1 MRRAKDAPGIHPDP
15 GRLPANGG
23 GPHGKTAA
31 ARDAATSD
39 LRPFQAM
46 YLRAPWR
53 HECSFVC
60 LEHDCWLV
68 PLWSDKDPRTR
79 LDFANHFERM
89 GTGILNRV
97 LDQFDFQASLD
108 FCDLMGRSLVRAQFP
123 QLADMTRQDRWR
135 AISAAFE
142 IVTQGEPAIRAIF
155 MLMQKQSSAPQEG
168 PKRRFGVL
176 YGNLNHYYTGP
187 EYKPFHRKHSIL
199 TAARKTGYS
208 RDRVRAILASHGHVP
223 PSGQGEMA
231 AWEVFDAEPAQ
242 DLITRIARGVTIK
255 QMQAALNITPSQVT
269 TRRQSGFLL
278 PSVEGKGHRPLWD
291 LAEARAFLER
301 VSQDAVQVSE
311 GATEWEKIGKAVLRL
326 RIPPG
331 DIIHMRLAGELRSL
345 GQRSGK
351 PGYQGLL
358 VKPAEVKA
366 RMALLPD
373 DVLNI
378 EDFAKKVGLR
388 WPAARRLITAGL
400 IPSTLQRN
408 PASGL
413 MQAYVSPTDLAE
425 FKRRFVTLITLGEEL
440 GLPWQ
445 QLVSW
450 FRKADIAKVT
460 DGIAEK
466 HTLSRDAAEAN
477 NVAKTARNP
486 AQPRPVT
493 PANLNALLDFSPARA
508 LPAPP
513 NPACE
518 KNRANN

>member
-1 MRRAKDAPGIHPDP
+1 MTIPAPDSARSSFKKTLLCN
-15 GRLPANGG
+15 GRL
-23 GPHGKTAA
+23 
-31 ARDAATSD
+31 
-39 LRPFQAM
+39 
-46 YLRAPWR
+46 
-53 HECSFVC
+53 
-60 LEHDCWLV
+60 
-68 PLWSDKDPRTR
+68 
-79 LDFANHFERM
+79 
-89 GTGILNRV
+89 
-97 LDQFDFQASLD
+97 
-108 FCDLMGRSLVRAQFP
+108 
-123 QLADMTRQDRWR
+123 
-135 AISAAFE
+135 
-142 IVTQGEPAIRAIF
+142 
-155 MLMQKQSSAPQEG
+155 
-168 PKRRFGVL
+168 
-176 YGNLNHYYTGP
+176 
-187 EYKPFHRKHSIL
+187 
-199 TAARKTGYS
+199 
-208 RDRVRAILASHGHVP
+208 
-223 PSGQGEMA
+223 
-231 AWEVFDAEPAQ
+231 
-242 DLITRIARGVTIK
+242 TIK
-255 QMQAALNITPSQVT
+255 QIQAALNIAPSQVT

-311 GATEWEKIGKAVLRL
+311 GATEWEEIGKAVLRL

-388 WPAARRLITAGL
+388 WPAARRLTTTGL

-460 DGIAEK
+460 AEGRDFSQFYERRMIPPDWFSSLMSPAPDRFGRRFGEMQDGIAGK

-477 NVAKTARNP
+477 NVAKKARNP
-486 AQPRPVT
+486 AQPRPVA